1 MEELKTIS
9 ETYKEQ
15 NQLLHQQRDDYG
27 KRGRRHLRN
36 IKKLMAQHRCQT
48 VLDYG
53 CGKATLSKHLPCQNY
68 DPCIPEYDIIP
79 TPADIVVCTDV
90 LEHIEP
96 GLLENVLKHLKHLT
110 QKVGYFVIATRPDRS
125 KTLPDGTNPH
135 KIIEDRQWWAR
146 RLRNYFTIL
155 KMKGSSGE
163 STFIVIP
170 K

>member
-1 MEELKTIS
+1 MEDLKTIS
-9 ETYKEQ
+9 EPYKEQ
-15 NQLLHQQRDDYG
+15 NRLLHQQRDDYG
-27 KRGRRHLRN
+27 KRGHRHLQN
-36 IKKLMAQHRCQT
+36 VKKLMTQHRCQT

-53 CGKATLSKHLPCQNY
+53 CGKATLSKHLACQNY
-68 DPCIPEYDIIP
+68 DPGVPEYDITP
-79 TPADIVVCTDV
+79 TPADLVVCTDV

-96 GLLENVLKHLKHLT
+96 SLLENVLKYLKHLT
-110 QKVGYFVIATRPDRS
+110 QKVGYFVIATRADTS

-135 KIIEDRQWWAR
+135 KIVEDRQWWAR

-163 STFIVIP
+163 STFTVLP